1 MDNYR
6 LIYFNPKFKNLH
18 IKDEWWIFHQMFF
31 EEKLAQLKN
40 STLYQIF
47 RSLRIKMV
55 FKLNSFSS
63 QYICTS
69 NLNAQ
74 FSIRSLLYLRIW
86 KIITSLAFLYI
97 SIDFCSNTLA
107 LISLWSLNALYKTRI
122 LSFIALSAYR
132 FFLCIQN
139 WFSPMHDESFN
150 RFLLSPIFHPIII
163 TWMHW
168 LKAYKLRNW

>member
-6 LIYFNPKFKNLH
+6 LIYFNPKFKNIH

-47 RSLRIKMV
+47 RSLRIKMAY
-55 FKLNSFSS
+55 KWNSFSLN
-63 QYICTS
+63 ICTS

-86 KIITSLAFLYI
+86 KIIMSLAFLYI

-107 LISLWSLNALYKTRI
+107 LISFWSLNALYKTRI

-150 RFLLSPIFHPIII
+150 RFLLSPIFHTIII
-163 TWMHW
+163 NWMHW